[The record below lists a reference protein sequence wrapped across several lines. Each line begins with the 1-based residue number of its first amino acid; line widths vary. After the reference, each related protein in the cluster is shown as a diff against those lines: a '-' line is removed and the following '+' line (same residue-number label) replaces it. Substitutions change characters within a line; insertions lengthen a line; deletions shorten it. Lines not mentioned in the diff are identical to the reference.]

1 VTLAIILSGIA
12 VFIAGATFFLNLALL
27 GGVSDRYATREDL
40 EEVLDRMRILG
51 DNQAKLFRY
60 LEAVDDR
67 TDGTGHRVLG
77 VWVPGDH
84 TKDAV

>member
-1 VTLAIILSGIA
+1 MFLSLLAVLIS
-12 VFIAGATFFLNLALL
+12 GATFFLCLALL
-27 GGVSDRYATREDL
+27 GGPERQYATQEDL
-40 EEVLDRMRILG
+40 DEMLKRQRLLG

-77 VWVPGDH
+77 VWVPGDD
-84 TKDAV
+84 TEDAV